1 MSKKKFKKFRLK
13 AKISQQLQEIEKEA
27 KVDKAVKPIGKIEE
41 KSLQNLPPQE
51 KEIPTK
57 DNHLKNDLK
66 KVALF
71 SLIAFGLIA
80 AIAIINIKTN
90 WILSSSQFLTKTLN
104 LQ

>member
-13 AKISQQLQEIEKEA
+13 AKISQQLQEIEKES
-27 KVDKAVKPIGKIEE
+27 KVDKAPKTVHKTEE
-41 KSLQNLPPQE
+41 KSPQNLAFQE
-51 KEIPTK
+51 KEVPTEDK
-57 DNHLKNDLK
+57 HLKNDLK

-80 AIAIINIKTN
+80 TIAVINIKTN
-90 WILSSSQFLTKTLN
+90 WILSSSQFITKTLS